1 MGTRNPGSQGRC
13 ATKLHHAPTPAPH
26 DATDSTGRHH
36 AGRSREPSGAIE
48 RERSAGHN
56 LASAPS
62 HDPATSFTPSHDALD
77 HARDAVFADLV
88 DAEDFQLG
96 AALRTADLA
105 ARGWRRT
112 KHATRNTGPT
122 EIFCREGSRT
132 ADEARYRAC
141 ATLRDGLLVAIEASV
156 TVDGD
161 ARPAFDADKQRF
173 IEALGSPS
181 VHGGTRFVWS
191 VREGR
196 VRAEVSIRWEPSTRT
211 VTRRA
216 SIEGDQQR

>member
-1 MGTRNPGSQGRC
+1 MPH
-13 ATKLHHAPTPAPH
+13 ATLTMLRPLAYTMRHPRRKRAARASLVFLLTVLALLPALLLSTFPAP
-26 DATDSTGRHH
+26 
-36 AGRSREPSGAIE
+36 
-48 RERSAGHN
+48 
-56 LASAPS
+56 ASA
-62 HDPATSFTPSHDALD
+62 PSHDALD
-77 HARDAVFADLV
+77 HARDAVLADLV

-96 AALRTADLA
+96 AALRAADLA

-191 VREGR
+191 LREGR

-216 SIEGDQQR
+216 SIEGGQRR